1 MHVNGRFCKLIFRWL
16 IPQSVTSGVRISPY
30 IRCSLQSFDTSV
42 LPRHCLRAIAAFLFS
57 LWLIPTAI
65 MAQDSG
71 PPDVPAELQYVV
83 MLSRHGVRPP
93 LSRPGEID
101 KYSAAPWPQW
111 EVKPGYLTPHGFEL
125 MKIFGGWDRTRFA
138 GQGLFAPAGCADA
151 AHVTILAD
159 SDERTRETGKA
170 LAEGMFPGC
179 GLEVHARPEGEPDPL
194 FRGGHGDAALEAAA
208 IAGRIGGNANNLTQ
222 AFRPQLTALDQVLAG
237 CGKVQATNPGRAS
250 IFNVPASVGHSGLHG
265 PISVGSTLVEN
276 LLLEFTDGKSDMG
289 WGCVDG
295 AKLRALMQIDTA
307 NWEYGVR
314 TKAVAQALA
323 SGLIQHIAQSMEQDM
338 TGKPVD
344 GALGKPGDR
353 MLLLVGHD
361 TNIASV
367 AGLLGLDWIIDGRV
381 NDTPPGGALLFEIWR
396 SRTDGRRFVRLEY
409 TAQTLEQ
416 MRESQPLSAANPPV
430 ALPIFIPG
438 CSGADMSCTWEGF
451 ASAVHA
457 ALQ

>member
-1 MHVNGRFCKLIFRWL
+1 MLSRFW
-16 IPQSVTSGVRISPY
+16 
-30 IRCSLQSFDTSV
+30 
-42 LPRHCLRAIAAFLFS
+42 LRAVAALSFAL
-57 LWLIPTAI
+57 LLIPTEAI
-65 MAQDSG
+65 AQDSALPG
-71 PPDVPAELQYVV
+71 GNAELQYVV

-93 LSRPGEID
+93 LSKPGEID

-111 EVKPGYLTPHGFEL
+111 EVKPGYLTPHGYEL
-125 MKIFGGWDRTRFA
+125 MKIFGAWDRTKFA
-138 GQGLFAPAGCADA
+138 GQGLFAATGCADT

-159 SDERTRETGKA
+159 SDERTRETAKA

-179 GLEVHARPEGEPDPL
+179 ALEVHARPEGEPDPL
-194 FRGGHGDAALEAAA
+194 FRGGHSDAALETAA

-237 CGKVQATNPGRAS
+237 CGKVQATNPNRTS
-250 IFNVPASVGHSGLHG
+250 IFDVPASLGQGPGYSGFLHG
-265 PISVGSTLVEN
+265 PVNSGSTLVEN
-276 LLLEFTDGKSDMG
+276 LLLEYTDGKANVG

-295 AKLRALMQIDTA
+295 TKLRALMQIDTA
-307 NWEYGVR
+307 SWEYGVR

-323 SGLIQHIAQSMEQDM
+323 SGLVEHIEQSMEQNM

-367 AGLLGLDWIIDGRV
+367 SGLLGIHWIVDGRV
-381 NDTPPGGALLFEIWR
+381 DDTPPGGALLFEIWR
-396 SRTDGRRFVRLEY
+396 SRTDGHRFVRLEY
-409 TAQTLEQ
+409 TAETLEQ
-416 MRESQPLSAANPPV
+416 MREGQALSAANPPA

-438 CSGADMSCTWEGF
+438 CSGPDMSCTWDGF
-451 ASAVHA
+451 ASVVHSAAV
-457 ALQ
+457 Q

>member
-1 MHVNGRFCKLIFRWL
+1 MRARIICEVRRF
-16 IPQSVTSGVRISPY
+16 
-30 IRCSLQSFDTSV
+30 LQFFDTAGVS
-42 LPRHCLRAIAAFLFS
+42 RHCLRTVAAILCSLLLVPAAS
-57 LWLIPTAI
+57 
-65 MAQDSG
+65 MAQNSSVADG
-71 PPDVPAELQYVV
+71 NAELQYVV

-125 MKIFGGWDRTRFA
+125 MKIFGGWDRSRFA
-138 GQGLFAPAGCADA
+138 NQGLFAPAGCADA

-179 GLEVHARPEGEPDPL
+179 NLEVHARPEGEPDPL
-194 FRGGHGDAALEAAA
+194 FNGGHGDAALEAAA
-208 IAGRIGGNANNLTQ
+208 IAGRIGGNANNVTQ
-222 AFRPQLTALDQVLAG
+222 ALHPQLTELDQVLAG
-237 CGKVQATNPGRAS
+237 CGKAQVTNPSRTS
-250 IFNVPASVGHSGLHG
+250 IFDVAASAGHSGLHG
-265 PISVGSTLVEN
+265 PVSAGSTLVEN
-276 LLLEFTDGKSDMG
+276 LLLEYTDGKSDVG

-307 NWEYGVR
+307 NWEYGIR
-314 TKAVAQALA
+314 TQAVARTLA
-323 SGLIQHIAQSMEQDM
+323 SGLIEHIEQSMDAHM

-344 GALGKPGDR
+344 GALGKPDDR
-353 MLLLVGHD
+353 MLVLVGHD

-367 AGLLGLDWIIDGRV
+367 AGLLGLDWIVDGRV

-396 SRTDGRRFVRLEY
+396 SRIDGHRFVRVEY

-416 MRESQPLSAANPPV
+416 MRESQPLSGANPPA

-438 CSGADMSCTWEGF
+438 CSGPDMSCTWEGF

-457 ALQ
+457 ALR

>member
-1 MHVNGRFCKLIFRWL
+1 MVHRSW
-16 IPQSVTSGVRISPY
+16 
-30 IRCSLQSFDTSV
+30 
-42 LPRHCLRAIAAFLFS
+42 LRAVAAVSFALLLLPS
-57 LWLIPTAI
+57 HNV
-65 MAQDSG
+65 AQDLHSATPG
-71 PPDVPAELQYVV
+71 SSADLQYVV
-83 MLSRHGVRPP
+83 ILSRHGVRPP
-93 LSRPGEID
+93 ISKPGEID

-125 MKIFGGWDRTRFA
+125 MKIFGAWDRTRFA

-179 GLEVHARPEGEPDPL
+179 SIQVHARPEGVPDPL
-194 FRGGHGDAALEAAA
+194 FRGGKGDAALAAAA
-208 IAGRIGGNANNLTQ
+208 IAGRLGGDASNLTE

-237 CGKVQATNPGRAS
+237 CGKIQPTNTSRTS
-250 IFNVPASVGHSGLHG
+250 IFSVPASIGQGPGYSGILHG
-265 PISVGSTLVEN
+265 PVSSGSTLVEN
-276 LLLEFTDGKSDMG
+276 LLLEYTDGKSDVG

-307 NWEYGVR
+307 SWEYGVR
-314 TKAVAQALA
+314 TPAVARTYA
-323 SGLIQHIAQSMEQDM
+323 SGLLEHIEKSMEQDL

-344 GALGKPGDR
+344 GALGNPGDR

-367 AGLLGLDWIIDGRV
+367 SGMLGIDWIVDGRV
-381 NDTPPGGALLFEIWR
+381 NDTAPGGALLFEIWR
-396 SRTDGRRFVRLEY
+396 CRTDGRRFIRLEY

-416 MRESQPLSAANPPV
+416 MRESQPLSPANPP
-430 ALPIFIPG
+430 ATLPIFIPG
-438 CSGADMSCTWEGF
+438 CSGPDMSCTWEGF
-451 ASAVHA
+451 ASAVRST
-457 ALQ
+457 LQ